1 MEKGLKICRLLA
13 ESERQIQE
21 QAANVCGKKYVI
33 KKWSPC
39 HITSSLSGMTST
51 EIITQNLS
59 QGENLIFTTTFTTT
73 GADRVK
79 IMIWDA
85 ADTQSQL
92 TTATE
97 IEL

>member
-51 EIITQNLS
+51 EIIEHYLRL
-59 QGENLIFTTTFTTT
+59 GI
-73 GADRVK
+73 
-79 IMIWDA
+79 
-85 ADTQSQL
+85 
-92 TTATE
+92 
-97 IEL
+97 IEEYKPTPIQFIKRLFGKLQFFYI